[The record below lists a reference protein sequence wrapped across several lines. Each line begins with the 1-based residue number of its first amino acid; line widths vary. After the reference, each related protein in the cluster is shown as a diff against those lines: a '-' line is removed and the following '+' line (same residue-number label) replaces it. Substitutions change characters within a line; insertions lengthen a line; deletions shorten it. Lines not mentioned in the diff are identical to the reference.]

1 MWSGAE
7 VTTVESQ
14 ASGGEGS
21 RQQSFWFKEHIGV
34 DVGKCCLQTTATR
47 LLKLDALLGADA
59 GVEGMFDFTH
69 LSDEIGGF
77 D

>member
-1 MWSGAE
+1 MAGTFFEHLSVE
-7 VTTVESQ
+7 VGNCWVQ
-14 ASGGEGS
+14 
-21 RQQSFWFKEHIGV
+21 IP
-34 DVGKCCLQTTATR
+34 CLENIARWDKNFRRLVATR
-47 LLKLDALLGADA
+47 LLKLDALLSADA